1 MIQNGL
7 SHAMKT
13 IILTQHFHNT
23 KMHKLTPCIK
33 HIETCIQQYN
43 VLKYQIT
50 KSDLR
55 SYKLGLYPIH
65 RIIKT
70 LFTFEPIQD

>member
-1 MIQNGL
+1 MIQNGH

-13 IILTQHFHNT
+13 RILTQHFHNT

-33 HIETCIQQYN
+33 HIKIYIQQYN
-43 VLKYQIT
+43 VLKSQIT

-55 SYKLGLYPIH
+55 SYKLWLYPIH
-65 RIIKT
+65 RIT
-70 LFTFEPIQD
+70 